1 VLSLKK
7 ANLLSL
13 ALAALLLVSFG
24 VNLYY
29 ASQNSALI
37 DQGNVAEA
45 KVEMVATLHE
55 VQASIEAEIK
65 RIGDSLIYAS
75 KQLSTTGLT
84 GPQAHAI
91 LAALA
96 ANSSY
101 IINAATVNLQDT
113 IVAAEP
119 QEWSYIEGRNVGE
132 QIYLNP
138 NPHGE
143 IRPVMSPVIPLQSDM
158 MGNLL
163 TAPIFN
169 SNREL
174 IGTVSVI
181 FEPSQLVN
189 GTTAATLAGTPYT
202 MSAMQIDGLM
212 VYDTDLNQIYKN
224 MFTDPVYQDYT
235 QLIQLGR
242 HIAEFRAGYGK
253 YEFTENAASNLVVI
267 KELYWTTVSAYG
279 EEWRVSV
286 QRVIN

>member
-1 VLSLKK
+1 
-7 ANLLSL
+7 
-13 ALAALLLVSFG
+13 
-24 VNLYY
+24 
-29 ASQNSALI
+29 
-37 DQGNVAEA
+37 
-45 KVEMVATLHE
+45 
-55 VQASIEAEIK
+55 
-65 RIGDSLIYAS
+65 
-75 KQLSTTGLT
+75 
-84 GPQAHAI
+84 
-91 LAALA
+91 
-96 ANSSY
+96 
-101 IINAATVNLQDT
+101 
-113 IVAAEP
+113 
-119 QEWSYIEGRNVGE
+119 
-132 QIYLNP
+132 
-138 NPHGE
+138 
-143 IRPVMSPVIPLQSDM
+143 M

-189 GTTAATLAGTPYT
+189 GTTATALAGTPYT

-212 VYDTDLNQIYKN
+212 VYDTDPNQIYKN

-235 QLIQLGR
+235 QLMQLGH
-242 HIAEFRAGYGK
+242 HIADFRAGYGK